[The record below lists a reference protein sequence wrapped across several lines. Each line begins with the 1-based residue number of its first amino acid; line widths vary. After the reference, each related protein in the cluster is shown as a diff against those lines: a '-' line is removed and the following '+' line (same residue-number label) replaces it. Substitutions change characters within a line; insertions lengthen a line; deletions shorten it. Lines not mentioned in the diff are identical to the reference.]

1 MVSFIFSLLRLHLRP
16 SKRNQPTKAKK
27 IEFLSGNRKGFGTQM
42 PEKKV
47 ETGKKSGLKT
57 GTNREKTWQSEI
69 RPQSFSLTEGFMN
82 TITNE
87 LKKKWRNWREWEKK
101 KEFIISSWENQDLW
115 NLVVLKFTLYCPPKK
130 RHKKG
135 FEKRQQWFFSTIITF
150 WLPFC
155 VCVWKRSVRLSF
167 TFMIFFQILKL
178 LHILCSFIFPRFVVF
193 EKGE

>member
-1 MVSFIFSLLRLHLRP
+1 MLINRDAKNRKILVFSIWEIKKALLNYGFVHILAAAPSFAAQQEKSTN
-16 SKRNQPTKAKK
+16 KGEK

-42 PEKKV
+42 QEKKAK
-47 ETGKKSGLKT
+47 TGKKTGLKT

-101 KEFIISSWENQDLW
+101 EFIISSWENQDLW

-135 FEKRQQWFFSTIITF
+135 FEKRQQWFFST
-150 WLPFC
+150 
-155 VCVWKRSVRLSF
+155 
-167 TFMIFFQILKL
+167 
-178 LHILCSFIFPRFVVF
+178 
-193 EKGE
+193 